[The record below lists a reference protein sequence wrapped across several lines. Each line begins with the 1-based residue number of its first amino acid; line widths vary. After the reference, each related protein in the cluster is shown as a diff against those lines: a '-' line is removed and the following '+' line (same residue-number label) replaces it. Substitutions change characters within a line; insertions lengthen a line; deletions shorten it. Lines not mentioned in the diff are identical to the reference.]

1 MKKILTILSAL
12 FVFSALAIPFG
23 LEKSKTY
30 RLPPEVQDFRYWF
43 GDVTYGKIFYLGK
56 KDISGFETELHLD
69 FSSSGL
75 VQSATLILGPAG
87 IDSTNCIARY
97 KEVVKLLNDKYGQ
110 FKYVREVKDPI
121 VDDLVTDTVC
131 DPVRIEANEIE
142 TTWKHKDMTIKATL
156 LGDEEGFY
164 VEVEYIFRAK
174 KKPKEL
180 FKLL

>member
-1 MKKILTILSAL
+1 MLIIGSI
-12 FVFSALAIPFG
+12 AIPFG

-30 RLPPEVQDFRYWF
+30 KLPPEVQDFRYWF

-75 VQSATLILGPAG
+75 VQSATLILGPSG
-87 IDSTNCIARY
+87 IDNINCIARY
-97 KEVVKLLNDKYGQ
+97 KEVVKLLNRKYGQ
-110 FKYVREVKDPI
+110 FKYVKEVRDPI
-121 VDDLVTDTVC
+121 VNDLVTDTVC
-131 DPVRIEANEIE
+131 DPVRIEAYEII
-142 TTWKHKDMTIKATL
+142 TTWIHKDMTIMATL

-164 VEVEYIFRAK
+164 VEVEYTFRAK